1 MLNYIKGKCMK
12 QGDFSKLAK
21 QYINRPAYSEL
32 LLKNILKIIDYDV
45 KKDDFTIVEIGA
57 GTGKLT
63 KMLLEMG
70 LNVIAIEPNDAMRE
84 EGMEY
89 TKDFS
94 NVVWKQGSGE
104 ETSVESNIADWVIM
118 ASSFHW
124 TDHKKSLPEFSR
136 ILKDDGYFTAIWNPR
151 NIKISKFHT
160 KIEDN
165 IKFIVPE
172 LKRVSSGSQS
182 TKEWEYILTS
192 TNNFKD
198 CIFMET
204 DHQENMSKE
213 RYMGAWHS
221 VNDIQSQAGKERWE
235 KIINMIEDEI
245 KNLDVIEVPYKIRAW
260 TVKKI

>member
-1 MLNYIKGKCMK
+1 MK

-32 LLKNILKIIDYDV
+32 LLINILKTIDYTH
-45 KKDDFTIVEIGA
+45 KKNNFQIVEVGA

-63 KMLLEMG
+63 KMLLEIG

-84 EGMEY
+84 EGILY
-89 TKDFS
+89 TKDYNS
-94 NVVWKQGSGE
+94 IKWIKGSGE
-104 ETSVESNIADWVIM
+104 ETSLDSNIADWVIM

-124 TDHKKSLPEFSR
+124 TDHNKSLPEFAR
-136 ILKDDGYFTAIWNPR
+136 ILKENGYFTAIWNPR

-160 KIEDN
+160 KIEQN
-165 IKFIVPE
+165 IKNIVPE

-192 TNNFKD
+192 TNNFKN

-204 DHQENMSKE
+204 DHVENMSKD
-213 RYMGAWHS
+213 RYLGAWHS
-221 VNDIQSQAGKERWE
+221 VNDIQSQAGTERWKE
-235 KIINMIEDEI
+235 IIEMIENETRDLDII
-245 KNLDVIEVPYKIRAW
+245 KVPYKIRAW